1 MASDKDTARGS
12 NGAPAQ
18 MKRSTYVEVSSSIE
32 NEIRS
37 GVYPPGSRLPPQRQ
51 LATELGIN
59 VSTVSRA
66 YKELQL
72 RGLVIGSKR
81 RGSLVTGGAMPSVEP
96 AQAASNAAI
105 DLTVNRPATGEFL
118 NCLARTLAELPHDPR
133 YPQLQEYQPPQGPV
147 WARAAG
153 ARWMAA
159 PGFTPSPDHVV
170 VTSGAQHGLYAVL
183 NSLIGTDGVI
193 LADQLTYYGLKADR
207 KSVV

>member
-1 MASDKDTARGS
+1 MASDKLSGERDSGLL
-12 NGAPAQ
+12 AQ
-18 MKRSTYVEVSSSIE
+18 AKRPTYVEVSSSIE
-32 NEIRS
+32 AEIRN
-37 GVYPPGSRLPPQRQ
+37 GTYPPGSRLPPQRQ

-81 RGSLVTGGAMPSVEP
+81 RGSLVTGGAMPSIEP
-96 AQAASNAAI
+96 ARASLAAGNGVI

-118 NCLARTLAELPHDPR
+118 ASLAQTFGTLPNDPR
-133 YPQLQEYQPPQGPV
+133 FGTLQEYQPPQGPD

-153 ARWMAA
+153 AQWLAA
-159 PGFTPSPDHVV
+159 PGFTPSRDQVV

-183 NSLIGTDGVI
+183 
-193 LADQLTYYGLKADR
+193 
-207 KSVV
+207 